1 MAAAVKAFLP
11 PVNLSMSSLT
21 DKIRKTFGQFT
32 DIRQGGANQQY
43 EVSDAALSAFSVFF
57 TQSPSFLDAQTRVEQ
72 GGGKSNAQTIFRP
85 VRLTKPLLLP
95 K

>member
-32 DIRQGGANQQY
+32 DIRQGGGNQKY

-57 TQSPSFLDAQTRVEQ
+57 TQSPSFRDAQTRIEQ
-72 GGGKSNAQTIFRP
+72 GRSCGEIDGAHRIN
-85 VRLTKPLLLP
+85 L
-95 K
+95 